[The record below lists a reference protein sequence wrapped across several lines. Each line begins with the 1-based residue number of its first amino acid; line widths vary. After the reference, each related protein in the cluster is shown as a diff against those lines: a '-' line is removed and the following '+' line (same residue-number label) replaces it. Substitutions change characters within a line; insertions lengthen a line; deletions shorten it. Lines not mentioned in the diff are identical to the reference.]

1 MRNYITGMGFHN
13 LKSQEWA
20 SVHKNIHT
28 MVPFIENISED
39 EVKLIRKYRDK
50 KYFKLRKKGK
60 TQKEAL
66 YEVYGKPWGNQN
78 DKLWQNLFQ

>member
-1 MRNYITGMGFHN
+1 
-13 LKSQEWA
+13 
-20 SVHKNIHT
+20 

-66 YEVYGKPWGNQN
+66 YEVYGKP
-78 DKLWQNLFQ
+78 